1 MNDKYIVYFISK
13 TKKKMTRFIEKAL
26 KEKGLVDLVP
36 SYGNILT
43 VLYNNN
49 GKLSM
54 NEIGQLIGKDKST
67 ITALVNK
74 LSKLGYVKKEKCKED
89 RRVTYITFTE
99 KGKLIEVK
107 VNDISE
113 KVNLIAYKNFSKEEK
128 DIFLKLLKKMNNN
141 FDMEL
146 KKY

>member
-1 MNDKYIVYFISK
+1 MNDKYIIYFISK
-13 TKKKMTRFIEKAL
+13 TKKKMTKFIEKAL
-26 KEKGLVDLVP
+26 KEKGLDDLAP

-49 GKLSM
+49 GRLSM
-54 NEIGQLIGKDKST
+54 NQIGKTVGKDKST

-74 LSKLGYVKKEKCKED
+74 LSNLGYVQKEKCMED
-89 RRVTYITFTE
+89 RRVTYIILTE
-99 KGKLIEVK
+99 KGKEIEGK
-107 VNDISE
+107 VNEISG

-141 FDMEL
+141 FDVE
-146 KKY
+146 

>member
-26 KEKGLVDLVP
+26 KEKGLDDLVA

-49 GKLSM
+49 SNNNEKLSM
-54 NEIGQLIGKDKST
+54 KEIGDLIGKDKST

-74 LSKLGYVKKEKCKED
+74 LSKLGYVKKENCIKD
-89 RRVTYITFTE
+89 RRVTYIILTE
-99 KGKLIEVK
+99 KGNSIEEK
-107 VNDISE
+107 VNAISE

-128 DIFLKLLKKMNNN
+128 DIFLELLKRMNNN
-141 FDMEL
+141 FDIE
-146 KKY
+146 

>member
-1 MNDKYIVYFISK
+1 MNDKYIIYFISK

-26 KEKGLVDLVP
+26 KEEGLDDLGP

-54 NEIGQLIGKDKST
+54 NQIGQLIGKDKST

-74 LSKLGYVKKEKCKED
+74 LSNLGYVKKEKCIED
-89 RRVTYITFTE
+89 RRVTYIILTE
-99 KGKLIEVK
+99 RGKSIEGK
-107 VNDISE
+107 VNNISE
-113 KVNLIAYKNFSKEEK
+113 KVNLIAYRNFSKKEK
-128 DIFLKLLKKMNNN
+128 DIFLELFKKMNNN
-141 FDMEL
+141 FDVE
-146 KKY
+146 

>member
-1 MNDKYIVYFISK
+1 MNDKYIVYFLSK

-49 GKLSM
+49 GILSM
-54 NEIGQLIGKDKST
+54 NEIGQLLGKDKST

-74 LSKLGYVKKEKCKED
+74 LLKLGYVKKEKCIED

-99 KGKLIEVK
+99 KGKSIEVK

-128 DIFLKLLKKMNNN
+128 DIFLRLLKKMNNN
-141 FDMEL
+141 FDIEL
-146 KKY
+146 KK

>member
-1 MNDKYIVYFISK
+1 MNDKYIVYFLSK

-49 GKLSM
+49 GILSM
-54 NEIGQLIGKDKST
+54 NEIGQLLGKDKST

-74 LSKLGYVKKEKCKED
+74 LSKLGYVKKEKCIED

-99 KGKLIEVK
+99 KGKSIEVK

-128 DIFLKLLKKMNNN
+128 DIFLRLLKKMNNN
-141 FDMEL
+141 FDIE
-146 KKY
+146 

>member
-1 MNDKYIVYFISK
+1 MNDKYIIYFISK

-26 KEKGLVDLVP
+26 KEKGLDDLVP
-36 SYGNILT
+36 AYGNILT

-49 GKLSM
+49 NGRVSM
-54 NEIGQLIGKDKST
+54 NQIGKTIGKDKST

-74 LSKLGYVKKEKCKED
+74 LSNLGYVKKEKCTQD
-89 RRVTYITFTE
+89 RRVTYIILTE
-99 KGKLIEVK
+99 KGRGIEGK

-113 KVNLIAYKNFSKEEK
+113 KVNLIAYKNFSKSEK

-141 FDMEL
+141 FDVE
-146 KKY
+146 

>member
-26 KEKGLVDLVP
+26 KEKGLDDLVP

-43 VLYNNN
+43 VLFNNN

-54 NEIGQLIGKDKST
+54 KEIGESIGKDKST

-74 LSKLGYVKKEKCKED
+74 LSKLGYVKKEKCIED
-89 RRVTYITFTE
+89 GRVTYVIFTQ
-99 KGKLIEVK
+99 KGKATEGK

-128 DIFLKLLKKMNNN
+128 DVFLELLKKMNNN
-141 FDMEL
+141 FDV
-146 KKY
+146 K

>member
-1 MNDKYIVYFISK
+1 MNDKYIIYFISK
-13 TKKKMTRFIEKAL
+13 TKKKMTKFIEKAL
-26 KEKGLVDLVP
+26 KEKGLEDLAP

-49 GKLSM
+49 GRLSM
-54 NEIGQLIGKDKST
+54 NQIGKTVGKDKST

-74 LSKLGYVKKEKCKED
+74 LSNLGYVKKEKCMED
-89 RRVTYITFTE
+89 RRVTYIILTE
-99 KGKLIEVK
+99 KGKAIEGK
-107 VNDISE
+107 VNEISG

-141 FDMEL
+141 FDVE
-146 KKY
+146 

>member
-26 KEKGLVDLVP
+26 KEKGLDDLVA

-49 GKLSM
+49 NNNKLSM
-54 NEIGQLIGKDKST
+54 KEIGDLIGKDKST

-74 LSKLGYVKKEKCKED
+74 LSKLGYVRKENCIKD
-89 RRVTYITFTE
+89 RRVTYIVLTE
-99 KGKLIEVK
+99 KGNAIEGK
-107 VNDISE
+107 VNGISE
-113 KVNLIAYKNFSKEEK
+113 KVNAIAYKNFSKEEK
-128 DIFLKLLKKMNNN
+128 DIFLELLKRMNNN
-141 FDMEL
+141 FDIE
-146 KKY
+146 